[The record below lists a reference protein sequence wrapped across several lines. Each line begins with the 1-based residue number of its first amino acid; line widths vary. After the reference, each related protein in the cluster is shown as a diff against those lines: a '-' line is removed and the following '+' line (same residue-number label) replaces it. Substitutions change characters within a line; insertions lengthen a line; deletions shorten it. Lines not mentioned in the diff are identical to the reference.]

1 MAQFPLR
8 TAVVAGGTGLVGKAL
23 VRALLDQGIEV
34 RLLTR
39 NPQGN
44 GLPPGIQAFGWDH
57 ATTAL
62 KGADSVFNLAGEG
75 IADRRWSPARKAQL
89 RDSRL
94 ESTRRITQGLALAQ
108 DPPKVLVNA
117 SAIGFYGNRGED
129 CLDETSP
136 AGEGFLAET
145 CAAWEAAADEALASK
160 VRVVKVRTGVVLA
173 ATGGAL
179 PRMALPVRRFLGS
192 PLGTGDQGLSWIHL
206 TDLVDLFLESALNPE
221 FEGPVNA
228 TAPEPLSNRAF
239 TVALARRLRRPL
251 WPLPPFL
258 TGTALRVIF
267 GEMAEA
273 LLLGG
278 AYVLPR
284 KAQELGYV
292 FKFPTAQE
300 ALADLLP

>member
-1 MAQFPLR
+1 MAQLPLR

-39 NPQGN
+39 KPQLI
-44 GLPPGIQAFGWDH
+44 GLPEGIQAFGWDH
-57 ATTAL
+57 ASTAL
-62 KGADSVFNLAGEG
+62 AGADAVFNLAGEG

-94 ESTRRITQGLALAQ
+94 ESTRRIVQGLALAA

-117 SAIGFYGNRGED
+117 SAIGFYGNRDED

-136 AGEGFLAET
+136 AGKGFLAET
-145 CAAWEAAADEALASK
+145 CIAWEAAADEALALN

-173 ATGGAL
+173 AAGGAL

-192 PLGTGDQGLSWIHL
+192 PLGSGDQGLSWIHL

-221 FEGPVNA
+221 FEGPLNA

-239 TVALARRLRRPL
+239 TVALARQLRRPL
-251 WPLPPFL
+251 WPLPAFL
-258 TGTALRVIF
+258 TATTLRVF
-267 GEMAEA
+267 LGEMADA

-278 AYVLPR
+278 AYVLPH
-284 KAQELGYV
+284 KAQALGYT
-292 FKFPTAQE
+292 FKFPTAQG